1 MHWKACLFLVC
12 AINPLQL
19 LASNCREKE
28 LVLVEVDRNN
38 QVSYDGKVVKQ
49 KDELEGLRQHCAKN
63 IVVFM
68 HPDAKIR
75 KVADF
80 AFYSSKLG
88 MTATAENFFVFIE
101 SLDKS
106 RLIFVPTMASVRYPR
121 DEGALK
127 RLIAAPPSKDDF
139 L

>member
-1 MHWKACLFLVC
+1 MHCKACLLLVC
-12 AINPLQL
+12 AFSPLQL
-19 LASNCREKE
+19 LASNCQEKE
-28 LVLVEVDRNN
+28 LVLVKVDRNN
-38 QVSYDGKVVKQ
+38 QVSYDGEVVKQ
-49 KDELEGLRQHCAKN
+49 KDELEGLRQHCARN

-68 HPDAKIR
+68 HPDARIR

-88 MTATAENFFVFIE
+88 MTATAGNFFVFIE

-106 RLIFVPTMASVRYPR
+106 RLIFVPTMASVRYPL
-121 DEGALK
+121 DESALK
-127 RLIAAPPSKDDF
+127 RLVAHPAVKDDF